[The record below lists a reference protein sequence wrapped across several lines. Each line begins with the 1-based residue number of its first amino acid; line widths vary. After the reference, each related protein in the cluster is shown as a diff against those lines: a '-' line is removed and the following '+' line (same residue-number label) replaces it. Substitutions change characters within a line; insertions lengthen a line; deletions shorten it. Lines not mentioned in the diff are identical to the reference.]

1 MRPSIAPLV
10 ACLVMTSNFAYA
22 IPYLQHRGID
32 AVDCLTSFNVPL
44 ETSSSANWSALIEP
58 FNLRLSY
65 VPSVVTLPYTPQHV
79 SDSVTCADITG
90 LKVQAKSGGHSY
102 ASYSSGG
109 QNGSLIVDMQNF
121 NDISLDNGELIGCP
135 NTARAQ
141 SLY

>member
-10 ACLVMTSNFAYA
+10 ACLVTTSNLAYA
-22 IPYLQHRGID
+22 APNFYYPGIN
-32 AVDCLTSFNVPL
+32 VVGCLTSFNVPL

-58 FNLRLSY
+58 FNLRLPY

-79 SDSVTCADITG
+79 SDSVTCAATAG

-102 ASYSSGG
+102 ASYSTGG

-121 NDISLDNGELIGCP
+121 NDISLDNGELIGRS
-135 NTARAQ
+135 NTSRAQ
-141 SLY
+141 SLC